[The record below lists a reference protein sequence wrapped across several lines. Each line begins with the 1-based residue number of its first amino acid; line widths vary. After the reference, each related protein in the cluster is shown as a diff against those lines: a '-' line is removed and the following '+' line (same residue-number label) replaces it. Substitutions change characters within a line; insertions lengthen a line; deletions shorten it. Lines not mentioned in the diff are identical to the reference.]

1 MADMTELT
9 FTPAQELL
17 PTDKLR
23 EGYPKI
29 NQAIR
34 NSNESMQPATRGRI
48 ADNAVNFEKMYVPE
62 AQVINRNYIEVNY
75 KTRKITVLK
84 NCYISI
90 EKYAFNI
97 SPSQIEL
104 SLPDS
109 SGDGVLHLLV
119 YNHKTSELS
128 CKPYTSAGDN
138 ELSIARLYG
147 KKVYGQN
154 YEFITFI
161 SDDDNYNYLTDRK
174 ITVSNTNILS
184 DTLDYTRI
192 NMYEATIIEK
202 DKVIVDLKRKKAI
215 IKPNTFSTM
224 GNDIFNLNQTGTNLY
239 IDLPADTKLY
249 AFVVDITKSPFTVS
263 FEVYNDKLKFKNKRL
278 LFYYYNGIP
287 LGKNTNFIKIIGA
300 ADEVLTIKEII
311 HKHLNNPFV
320 RTIIKLIGD
329 SITAG
334 LCGTGYSATDK
345 PIGNTGYKTNVTTA
359 ICWANMLRD
368 HVLAE
373 YNREFDVSVNDPN
386 ISFLAATHQIVEN
399 NAATFKWQ
407 AFFSNTTTNNGIQF
421 TFYGDH
427 FSIYH
432 ATVGGGGIMDIY
444 VDGVKWGE
452 LDTYGTYA
460 DNVEKKI
467 TGLTLGDHLVE
478 IRETNRKNA
487 GASGNSIYIQG
498 LKIPKTADV
507 VNFGISGK
515 HSQYLYQQRD
525 QLIEAAD
532 TIVIMQIG
540 TNDRHNFKTT
550 AVTKSYQRELIKYIR
565 GLGKDV
571 IVMAA
576 NPVSVANDME
586 SVRNFKM
593 DDVDRSIHQV
603 TKEFKMDYISNY
615 KGYMEYAVNTGVT
628 IDSLLFDGLHPND
641 EGYRVMFENTAKGL
655 GLTLL
660 RDGVS
665 YV

>member
-1 MADMTELT
+1 MADA
-9 FTPAQELL
+9 PKLL
-17 PTDKLR
+17 PTDTLR
-23 EGYPKI
+23 LGYPKI
-29 NQAIR
+29 NQAID
-34 NSNESMQPATRGRI
+34 NANEAIKPATRGRI
-48 ADNAVNFEKMYVPE
+48 ADNAVNFTKMYIPE

-75 KTRKITVLK
+75 KTRKITVIK

-90 EKYAFNI
+90 EKYVFNI

-104 SLPDS
+104 PLPDS
-109 SGDGVLHLLV
+109 SNDGALHLLV
-119 YNHKTSELS
+119 FNHQTAELS
-128 CKPYTSAGDN
+128 CKPYTLAGDN

-161 SDDDNYNYLTDRK
+161 SDDDNYNYLADRK
-174 ITVSNTNILS
+174 ITVTNTNIAS
-184 DTLDYTRI
+184 DALDYTRI
-192 NMYEATIIEK
+192 NMYEATIISK
-202 DKVIVDLKRKKAI
+202 DMITVDLKSKKLV

-239 IDLPADTKLY
+239 INLPSDARLY
-249 AFVVDITKSPFTVS
+249 ALVVDITKSPFTVS
-263 FEVYNDKLKFKNKRL
+263 FEVYNDKTKFKNKRL
-278 LFYYYNGIP
+278 LFYYYNNIP
-287 LGKNTNFIKIIGA
+287 LGKNTSFIKVTGEMGEI
-300 ADEVLTIKEII
+300 LTIKEII

-345 PIGNTGYKTNVTTA
+345 PIGNTGFKTNVITA
-359 ICWANMLRD
+359 VCWANMLRD
-368 HVLAE
+368 HILAE

-386 ISFLAATHQIVEN
+386 ITFLAATHQIVEN

-407 AFFSNTTTNNGIQF
+407 AFFSNTTANNGIQF

-452 LDTYGTYA
+452 LDTYGTYS
-460 DNVEKKI
+460 DNVEKKVA
-467 TGLTLGDHLVE
+467 GLTLGDHLVE
-478 IRETNRKNA
+478 IRETNRKNV

-498 LKIPKTADV
+498 LKIPKTTDV

-515 HSQYLYQQRD
+515 HSQYLYQQRE
-525 QLIEAAD
+525 QLIESAD
-532 TIVIMQIG
+532 SIVIMQIG

-586 SVRNFKM
+586 AVRNFKM

-615 KGYMEYAVNTGVT
+615 KGYMEYAVNTSVT

-641 EGYRVMFENTAKGL
+641 EGYKVMFELIAKGI

-665 YV
+665 YA

>member
-1 MADMTELT
+1 MADV
-9 FTPAQELL
+9 PRLL
-17 PTDKLR
+17 ESDKLWQ
-23 EGYPKI
+23 GTPKI
-29 NQAIR
+29 NQAIDVI
-34 NSNESMQPATRGRI
+34 NGLSKPATRDRI

-62 AQVINRNYIEVNY
+62 AQILNRNYIEVNY
-75 KTRKITVLK
+75 KTRKITILK
-84 NCYISI
+84 NCSISI

-104 SLPDS
+104 SLPDQS
-109 SGDGVLHLLV
+109 NDGVLHLLV
-119 YNHKTSELS
+119 YNHRTGELS
-128 CKPYTSAGDN
+128 CKPFTSAGDN

-154 YEFITFI
+154 YEFITFV
-161 SDDDNYNYLTDRK
+161 SDDDNYNYLADRK
-174 ITVSNTNILS
+174 ITVTNANVAA
-184 DTLDYTRI
+184 DALDYTRI

-239 IDLPADTKLY
+239 IDLPTDAKLY
-249 AFVVDITKSPFTVS
+249 AFVLDITKSPFTVS
-263 FEVYNDKLKFKNKRL
+263 FEVYNDKTKFKNKRL
-278 LFYYYNGIP
+278 LFYYYNNIP
-287 LGKNTNFIKIIGA
+287 LGKNTNFIKVIG
-300 ADEVLTIKEII
+300 EMGEILTIKEII

-359 ICWANMLRD
+359 VCWANMLRD
-368 HVLAE
+368 HVISE

-399 NAATFKWQ
+399 NATTFKWQ

-487 GASGNSIYIQG
+487 GASGYSIYIQG

-525 QLIEAAD
+525 QLIESAD
-532 TIVIMQIG
+532 SIVIMQIG

-565 GLGKDV
+565 SLGKDV

-586 SVRNFKM
+586 AVRNFKM

-641 EGYRVMFENTAKGL
+641 EGYKVMFENTAKGL

>member
-1 MADMTELT
+1 MADAPLVLLTDEL
-9 FTPAQELL
+9 PQGVA
-17 PTDKLR
+17 
-23 EGYPKI
+23 KI
-29 NQAIR
+29 NQGIKNANEAIK
-34 NSNESMQPATRGRI
+34 PALRERI
-48 ADNAVNFEKMYVPE
+48 ADNAVNFTKMYVPE

-75 KTRKITVLK
+75 KTRKITIIK

-97 SPSQIEL
+97 SPSQVEM
-104 SLPDS
+104 SLPNSTD
-109 SGDGVLHLLV
+109 DGILHLLV
-119 YNHKTSELS
+119 YNHKTAELS
-128 CKPYTSAGDN
+128 CKPYTSAGDD

-154 YEFITFI
+154 FEFITFI
-161 SDDDNYNYLTDRK
+161 SDDDNYNYLIDRK
-174 ITVSNTNILS
+174 IPITNQNITV

-192 NMYEATIIEK
+192 NMYEATVIEK
-202 DKVIVDLKRKKAI
+202 DKITVDLKSKKLV
-215 IKPNTFSTM
+215 IKPNTFATM

-239 IDLPADTKLY
+239 IDLPSDARLY

-263 FEVYNDKLKFKNKRL
+263 FELYNDKIKFKNKRL
-278 LFYYYNGIP
+278 LFYYYNNIP
-287 LGKNTNFIKIIGA
+287 LGKNTNFIKVIG
-300 ADEVLTIKEII
+300 EMGEILTIEEII

-359 ICWANMLRD
+359 VCWANMLRD
-368 HVLAE
+368 YVISK
-373 YNREFDVSVNDPN
+373 YNREFDVSVNNPN
-386 ISFLAATHQIVEN
+386 LSFLSATHQIVEN

-407 AFFSNTTTNNGIQF
+407 VFFSNTTKNNGIQF

-432 ATVGGGGIMDIY
+432 ATIGGGGIMDIY
-444 VDGVKWGE
+444 VDGVKWDE
-452 LDTYGTYA
+452 LDTFGTYA
-460 DNVEKKI
+460 DNVEKQV

-478 IRETNRKNA
+478 IRETNRKNTN
-487 GASGNSIYIQG
+487 ASANSVYIQG

-507 VNFGISGK
+507 INFGISGK
-515 HSQYLYQQRD
+515 HSQYLYQQRE
-525 QLIEAAD
+525 QLIEGAD
-532 TIVIMQIG
+532 SIVIMQVG
-540 TNDRHNFKTT
+540 ANDRHNFKTT
-550 AVTKSYQRELIKYIR
+550 AVTKSYQRELVKYIR

-571 IVMAA
+571 IVMAS
-576 NPVSVANDME
+576 NPVSVANDMD

-641 EGYRVMFENTAKGL
+641 EGYKVMFEFIAKGL

-660 RDGVS
+660 RDGITNVT
-665 YV
+665 

>member
-1 MADMTELT
+1 MADA
-9 FTPAQELL
+9 PKLL
-17 PTDKLR
+17 PKDTLKT
-23 EGYPKI
+23 GYPKI
-29 NQAIR
+29 NQAID
-34 NSNESMQPATRGRI
+34 NANEALKPATRGRI
-48 ADNAVNFEKMYVPE
+48 ADNAVNFEKLNVPE
-62 AQVINRNYIEVNY
+62 AQLINRNYIEVNY
-75 KTRKITVLK
+75 KTRKITILR
-84 NCYISI
+84 NCYIAL

-97 SPSQIEL
+97 SPTQVEIP
-104 SLPDS
+104 LPDS
-109 SGDGVLHLLV
+109 ADDGALHLLV
-119 YNHKTSELS
+119 YNHRTSELS
-128 CKPYTSAGDN
+128 CKRFTSVVDN
-138 ELSIARLYG
+138 EVSIVRLYA
-147 KKVYGQN
+147 KKVYGSN
-154 YEFITFI
+154 FEFITFI

-174 ITVSNTNILS
+174 ITVTNTNIAA
-184 DTLDYTRI
+184 DTIDYTRM
-192 NMYEATIIEK
+192 NMYETTIISK
-202 DKVIVDLKRKKAI
+202 DMITVDLKGKKLV

-239 IDLPADTKLY
+239 INLPSDARLY
-249 AFVVDITKSPFTVS
+249 ALVVDITKSPYTVS
-263 FEVYNDKLKFKNKRL
+263 FEVYNDKTKFKNKRL
-278 LFYYYNGIP
+278 LFYYYNNIP
-287 LGKNTNFIKIIGA
+287 LGKNTSFIKVTGEMGEI
-300 ADEVLTIKEII
+300 LTIKEII
-311 HKHLNNPFV
+311 HKHLNNPFI

-345 PIGNTGYKTNVTTA
+345 IIGNTGFKTNVTTA
-359 ICWANMLRD
+359 VCWANMLRD
-368 HVLAE
+368 HVIAE
-373 YNREFDVSVNDPN
+373 YNREYDISVNDPN
-386 ISFLAATHQIVEN
+386 ISFLAATHQVVEN
-399 NAATFKWQ
+399 NTATFKWQ

-460 DNVEKKI
+460 DNVEKKV
-467 TGLTLGDHLVE
+467 TGLTLGEHLVE
-478 IRETNRKNA
+478 IRETNRKNT

-525 QLIEAAD
+525 QLIESAD
-532 TIVIMQIG
+532 SIIIMQIG

-586 SVRNFKM
+586 PVRNFKM

-615 KGYMEYAVNTGVT
+615 KGYMEYAINTSVT

-641 EGYRVMFENTAKGL
+641 EGYKVMFELIAKGL

-665 YV
+665 YA